1 MTELYEYQKKIVD
14 NEKKKSTAL
23 FMEPGTGK
31 TITSLALFQKSKQP
45 KILVICV
52 LSKLQDW
59 QDDLWK
65 EVSRPSIILNKGTK
79 KNDEIIL
86 NEKTNALIINFES
99 AWRCKELSNWV
110 DKDTYIIIDE
120 SHKMKSIKSKIGKFC
135 SKLKTKTDTKCILTG
150 TPQSTGYIDYYNQL
164 NFIDVISVPFKM
176 FSEAYC
182 VYETQ
187 KYNGFPFKQLV
198 GYKNTYSLDRIINEN
213 CVFFK
218 RDLNNDQIP
227 TEVNVA
233 LEKPKKYDAF
243 KKVRIYE
250 DYAADN
256 VSKLFVTLR
265 KMCSGNIDIYQV
277 DDQKIKW
284 LEDLCEDLTYR
295 LVIFYNFN
303 FERDAIIGLMQKLK
317 IPYSQYNGD
326 VKDLTNFTKYD
337 NGVAICQYM
346 SASLGLNDFVKAN
359 ICVMYSPSLSYTDY
373 TQSKKRID
381 RIGQTKK
388 PLFYNLYCKGTIEE
402 KILQS
407 IKKGITFDER
417 MFETYMRENDFAP
430 KEVRK

>member
-1 MTELYEYQKKIVD
+1 MTELYEYQKRIVNSQD
-14 NEKKKSTAL
+14 KKSTAL

-31 TITSLALFQKSKQP
+31 TITSLALFQKSQQP
-45 KILVICV
+45 KILVICI

-59 QDDLWK
+59 QDDLKK
-65 EVSRPSIILNKGTK
+65 EVNIESIILNKGTI
-79 KNDEIIL
+79 KNDEAIIK
-86 NEKTNALIINFES
+86 NKTNAFIINFES
-99 AWRCKELSNWV
+99 AWRCKELLNWV
-110 DKDTYIIIDE
+110 DKNTYIIIDE
-120 SHKMKSIKSKIGKFC
+120 SHKIKSIKSKIGKFC
-135 SKLKTKTDTKCILTG
+135 SKLKNKTETKCILTG

-164 NFIDVISVPFKM
+164 NFIDVLTVPFKM

-198 GYKNTYSLDRIINEN
+198 GYKNTYDLEKIINNN

-218 RDLNNDQIP
+218 RDLNNEQIP
-227 TEVNVA
+227 TEVDIK
-233 LEKPKKYDAF
+233 LDKPKKYDTF
-243 KKVRIYE
+243 KKIRIYE
-250 DYAADN
+250 DYVADN
-256 VSKLFVTLR
+256 VSKLFVSLR
-265 KMCSGNIDIYQV
+265 TMCSGNVGEYEV

-303 FERDAIIGLMQKLK
+303 FERNKIIKLMQKLK
-317 IPYSQYNGD
+317 IPYSQYNGE
-326 VKDLTNFTKYD
+326 VKDLTNFNKHE

-346 SASLGLNDFVKAN
+346 SASLGLNDFVKSN
-359 ICVMYSPSLSYTDY
+359 VCIMYSPSLNYTDY
-373 TQSKKRID
+373 IQSKKRID

-388 PLFYNLYCKGTIEE
+388 PLFYNLYCKGTVEE

-407 IKKGITFDER
+407 IKKGMTFDLR
-417 MFETYMRENDFAP
+417 MFETYMSDNAFAP